1 MSREAAARKLDIFTT
16 VRDALAVQIAGA
28 AGPAQAKPVVLYGPN
43 GKALSP
49 DAYYSFRRQAAQRKG
64 SLKNWIPQRQ
74 YSTQQ
79 EARDREAIVARSIE
93 LTNND
98 PHAAGVVD
106 MFAAIVAGSG
116 LQPIPSC
123 DANILGLDKNQAR
136 KLQGQQRTVYPIWY
150 RVADAAGRLSFGG
163 IQYLLIRNL
172 IEFGE
177 YLILLYMIDDP
188 ARPYSLACH
197 VINPQRL
204 KTPVDKI
211 NDPRIRDGVELGD
224 YGQPVAYWIKLSSQ
238 SSSAATLSDT
248 SENFRRIPA
257 SVGHRL
263 NVIHRFVAREPE
275 QVRGIPLLA
284 PSMKF
289 FRDLNDFL
297 DTELVSNI
305 MASAIS
311 LFIELSPGNDPLN
324 IARNLSTFT
333 DRGLNQ
339 DGPGS
344 EPRYQEMEAGLVMYG
359 NAGEKPHLLSPDRPG
374 TTFDPFTKIIK
385 KAIAMGINIPYPVA
399 FKDVEDVNFAGFRSA
414 MLDAWR
420 VFMIHRTWL
429 GEDTCQPIYTML
441 MEEAYLR
448 GQIDADNF
456 YLHMDAITHC
466 DWRGSPK
473 GDIEPIKA
481 VKADVLA
488 IKANIKTRAE
498 AIAERGG
505 DLRSTFDQL
514 EEEKRM
520 LLERGLSSDDDAEAD
535 LAGEGA
541 GDEGKDADATVDD
554 MGGAGDEGM

>member
-1 MSREAAARKLDIFTT
+1 MSRDASARKVDIFTAA
-16 VRDALAVQIAGA
+16 RDSLAMQIGA
-28 AGPAQAKPVVLYGPN
+28 AAGSSKPVLLYGPN
-43 GKALSP
+43 GRALSP
-49 DAYYSFRRQAAQRKG
+49 DSYYSFRRQAAQRKG
-64 SLKNWIPQRQ
+64 SLKNWVPQRL

-79 EARDREAIVARSIE
+79 EARDREAIVARSVD

-106 MFAAIVAGSG
+106 MFAATVAGSG
-116 LQPIPSC
+116 LQPIPSS
-123 DANILGLDKNQAR
+123 DASMLGLEKEQVR
-136 KLQGQQRTVYPIWY
+136 KLQGQQRSIYRRWY
-150 RVADAAGRLSFGG
+150 RLADATGRMSFGG
-163 IQYLLIRNL
+163 IQYLCIRNL
-172 IEFGE
+172 VEHGE
-177 YLILLYMIDDP
+177 YLMLLYMIDNP
-188 ARPYSLACH
+188 VRPYSLACH

-211 NDPRIRDGVELGD
+211 NDPRIRDGIEIGD
-224 YGQPVAYWIKLSSQ
+224 YGEPVAYWIKLSSQ
-238 SSSAATLSDT
+238 SSSAATLPDT

-263 NVIHRFVAREPE
+263 NVIHRFVTREPE

-289 FRDLNDFL
+289 FRDLNDYL

-305 MASAIS
+305 VASAIS
-311 LFIELSPGNDPLN
+311 LFIELQPGNDPLN
-324 IARNLSTFT
+324 IGRNLSTFT
-333 DRGLNQ
+333 ERGLNQ
-339 DGPGS
+339 TGTES
-344 EPRYQEMEAGLVMYG
+344 EIRYQEMEPGMVMYG
-359 NAGEKPHLLSPDRPG
+359 NTGEKPHLLSPDRPG

-399 FKDVEDVNFAGFRSA
+399 FKDPESVNFAGFRSA

-441 MEEAYLR
+441 MEEGFLR
-448 GQIDADNF
+448 GELEADNF
-456 YLHMDAITHC
+456 YLNIDAITHC

-481 VKADVLA
+481 VQADVLA
-488 IKANIKTRAE
+488 IQNNIKTRAE

-514 EEEKRM
+514 QEEQDMMR
-520 LLERGLSSDDDAEAD
+520 ERGLDEERVSPDTAD
-535 LAGEGA
+535 KWA
-541 GDEGKDADATVDD
+541 GDEKRSDQGTVDD
-554 MGGAGDEGM
+554 MDGAGNEGM

>member
-1 MSREAAARKLDIFTT
+1 MSREASARKVDIFSAARDS
-16 VRDALAVQIAGA
+16 LAMQIAAA
-28 AGPAQAKPVVLYGPN
+28 AGFSQSKPVLLYGPN

-49 DAYYSFRRQAAQRKG
+49 DSYYSFRRQAAQRKG
-64 SLKNWIPQRQ
+64 SLKNWVPQRL

-79 EARDREAIVARSIE
+79 EARDREAIVARSID

-106 MFAAIVAGSG
+106 MFAATVAGSG
-116 LQPIPSC
+116 LQPIPSS
-123 DANILGLDKNQAR
+123 DAGMLGLEKEQVR
-136 KLQGQQRTVYPIWY
+136 KLQGQQRAIYRRWY
-150 RVADAAGRLSFGG
+150 RLADATGRMSFGG
-163 IQYLLIRNL
+163 LQYLCIRSL
-172 IEFGE
+172 VEHGE
-177 YLILLYMIDDP
+177 YLMLLYMIDNP

-211 NDPRIRDGVELGD
+211 NDPRIRDGIEIGD
-224 YGQPVAYWIKLSSQ
+224 YGEPVAYWIKLSSQ
-238 SSSAATLSDT
+238 SSSAATLPDT

-263 NVIHRFVAREPE
+263 NVIHRFVTREPE

-289 FRDLNDFL
+289 FRDLNDYL

-305 MASAIS
+305 VASAIS
-311 LFIELSPGNDPLN
+311 LFIELQPGNDPLN
-324 IARNLSTFT
+324 IGRNLSTFT
-333 DRGLNQ
+333 ERGLNQ
-339 DGPGS
+339 TGAES
-344 EPRYQEMEAGLVMYG
+344 ETRYQEMEPGMVMYG
-359 NAGEKPHLLSPDRPG
+359 NTGEKPHLLSPDRPG

-399 FKDVEDVNFAGFRSA
+399 FKDPESVNFAGFRSA

-441 MEEAYLR
+441 MEEGFLR
-448 GQIDADNF
+448 GHLEADNF
-456 YLHMDAITHC
+456 YLSIDAITHC

-481 VKADVLA
+481 VQADVLA
-488 IKANIKTRAE
+488 IQNNIKTRAE

-505 DLRSTFDQL
+505 DLRGTFDQL
-514 EEEKRM
+514 QEEQDMMR
-520 LLERGLSSDDDAEAD
+520 ERGLDEEKVSPDTAD
-535 LAGEGA
+535 KWTA
-541 GDEGKDADATVDD
+541 DEGRSDQGTVDD
-554 MGGAGDEGM
+554 MDGAGNEGM